1 MENPNCYMDDM
12 KYDQSPIYIYIARAE
27 TFGGAKKM
35 GIPKTHVASQPISD
49 FHMGIQW
56 MATNRCSN
64 D

>member
-1 MENPNCYMDDM
+1 MINP
-12 KYDQSPIYIYIARAE
+12 PYIYIARAE